1 MRRRGAEQSVSF
13 VECVCVS
20 VGVVGGSG
28 LLRNFLCFISLF
40 MDGSWGVG
48 GGVDKS
54 LFFYLFL
61 FSKSRSRELLTPS
74 LPQPVRVPG

>member
-1 MRRRGAEQSVSF
+1 MC
-13 VECVCVS
+13 ECVCGWR
-20 VGVVGGSG
+20 VGVAQEFSVFYFFVHGWE
-28 LLRNFLCFISLF
+28 L
-40 MDGSWGVG
+40 G

-74 LPQPVRVPG
+74 LPQPVKLPG